1 MPDDHG
7 GGQPPNLPDHVKAY
21 FKRRNKNPGEL
32 PNSTLQVFATLSP
45 AEVNAL
51 DRLGATLEAQGAD
64 LPLYICALH

>member
-21 FKRRNKNPGEL
+21 FKRRNKNPGDL

-45 AEVNAL
+45 EEVNAL
-51 DRLGATLEAQGAD
+51 DRLGATLEGQGAD
-64 LPLYICALH
+64 LPLYTCALH